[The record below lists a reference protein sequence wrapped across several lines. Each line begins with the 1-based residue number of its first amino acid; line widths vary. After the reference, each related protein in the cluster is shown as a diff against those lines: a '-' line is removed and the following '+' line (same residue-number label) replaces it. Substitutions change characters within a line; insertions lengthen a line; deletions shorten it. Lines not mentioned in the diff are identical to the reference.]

1 MNRTVILSLVQRAGR
16 EVRDLALACLALIAG
31 LMTRVLPERVVVGTV
46 GYLGRRIGMLLPRY
60 VRIGRRNLA
69 LAYPEKTP
77 EERDAILRDSWEN
90 MARTAAEY
98 FYIDRIWDYVHGS
111 SKPSRLELVG
121 IERFIELAN
130 DGKPAIIL
138 AAHLGNWELP
148 MVAAARHGLDATAL
162 YNRPRNRW
170 IARMVTARRND
181 TMADLIEAGP
191 GTLHRL
197 AARLE
202 AGRHVGMLVDQ
213 HYGLGPK
220 IKLFGHQTTANPIFA
235 RLARQIA
242 CPVHAVRV
250 IRLPEG
256 RFRIE
261 LTEALVLPRDA
272 RGLVDVQ
279 ASVQMVADLFEGWVR
294 ENPGQWLWVHR
305 RWR

>member
-1 MNRTVILSLVQRAGR
+1 MNRATVLTLVQRAIR
-16 EVRDLALACLALIAG
+16 EVRDLALASLALIAG
-31 LMTRVLPERVVVGTV
+31 LFTRLLPERAVVGAV
-46 GYLGRRIGMLLPRY
+46 GYLGRRVGMLIPRY
-60 VRIGRRNLA
+60 VRIGRRNLT
-69 LAYPEKTP
+69 LAYPDKTP

-98 FYIDRIWDYVHGS
+98 FYIDRIWDYEHGS
-111 SKPSRLELVG
+111 GKPSRLDLDG
-121 IERFIELAN
+121 IERFIELAH

-138 AAHLGNWELP
+138 SAHLGNWELP

-170 IARMVTARRND
+170 IARMVVARRND
-181 TMADLIEAGP
+181 TMADLIESGP

-197 AARLE
+197 ATRLE

-220 IKLFGHQTTANPIFA
+220 IMLFGHQTTGNPIFA
-235 RLARQIA
+235 RLARQID

-250 IRLPEG
+250 IRLPAG

-261 LTEALVLPRDA
+261 LTPALTLPRDA

-279 ASVQMVADLFEGWVR
+279 ASVQMVADLFEGWIR

>member
-1 MNRTVILSLVQRAGR
+1 
-16 EVRDLALACLALIAG
+16 
-31 LMTRVLPERVVVGTV
+31 
-46 GYLGRRIGMLLPRY
+46 
-60 VRIGRRNLA
+60 
-69 LAYPEKTP
+69 
-77 EERDAILRDSWEN
+77 
-90 MARTAAEY
+90 
-98 FYIDRIWDYVHGS
+98 
-111 SKPSRLELVG
+111 
-121 IERFIELAN
+121 
-130 DGKPAIIL
+130 
-138 AAHLGNWELP
+138 
-148 MVAAARHGLDATAL
+148 
-162 YNRPRNRW
+162 
-170 IARMVTARRND
+170 
-181 TMADLIEAGP
+181 MADLIEAGP

-235 RLARQIA
+235 RLARQIE

-261 LTEALVLPRDA
+261 LTEALVLPRDS

-279 ASVQMVADLFEGWVR
+279 ASVQMVADLFESWIR